1 MDAAGK
7 RFRRRNKAFL
17 NTVSRLSSA
26 ADISS
31 RKVHFNVGDT
41 VCEKFPSTAAGDEIG
56 VVIKTYVSDGE
67 YRCVVKFGSGREAVL
82 FEKELVLDYSKA

>member
-17 NTVSRLSSA
+17 NTVSRSSSGP
-26 ADISS
+26 DIPA
-31 RKVHFNVGDT
+31 RTVHFNVGDT

-56 VVIKTYVSDGE
+56 VVIKSYESDGQ
-67 YRCVVKFGSGREAVL
+67 YRYVVKFVSGREAVL
-82 FEKELVLDYSKA
+82 FEKELVLDYSKP

>member
-1 MDAAGK
+1 MDGAGK

-17 NTVSRLSSA
+17 NTVSRSSSA
-26 ADISS
+26 DDIPS

-41 VCEKFPSTAAGDEIG
+41 VCEKFPSTTAGDEIG
-56 VVIKTYVSDGE
+56 VIIKIYESDGE
-67 YRCVVKFGSGREAVL
+67 DRYVVKFGSGREAVL